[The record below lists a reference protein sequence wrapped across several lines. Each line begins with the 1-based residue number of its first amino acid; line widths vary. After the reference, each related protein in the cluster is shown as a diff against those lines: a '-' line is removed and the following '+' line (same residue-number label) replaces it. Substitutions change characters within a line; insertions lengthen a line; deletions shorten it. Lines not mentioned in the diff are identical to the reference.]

1 MPTNNDQDIK
11 QLLRP
16 DVGTEDVRT
25 EDGGSPLARALK
37 RARANVAQRDT
48 LAFAIV
54 RMWTALAALLAP
66 LFAAFAKSHAQA
78 LHGRRPP
85 RNNPIDQ
92 DS

>member
-1 MPTNNDQDIK
+1 MPPTDDQDIK
-11 QLLRP
+11 QLLQSGV
-16 DVGTEDVRT
+16 DEQ
-25 EDGGSPLARALK
+25 EQISPLSRALK

-48 LAFAIV
+48 LSFAVV

-66 LFAAFAKSHAQA
+66 LFAALAKSQAQA

-85 RNNPIDQ
+85 RNKPIDQ